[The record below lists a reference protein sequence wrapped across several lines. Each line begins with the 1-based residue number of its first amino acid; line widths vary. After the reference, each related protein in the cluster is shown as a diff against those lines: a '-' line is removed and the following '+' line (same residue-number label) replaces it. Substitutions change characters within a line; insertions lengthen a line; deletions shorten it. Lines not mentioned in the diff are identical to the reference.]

1 MKQRNKETRKQTNRE
16 TKKARIA
23 ENRRVRLQIRYLK
36 IDRFSQYSLNLGER
50 PTEVLHFDI
59 KTDPYKSALPKITR
73 FENGTKKRIIWT
85 QNGQKQGDR
94 IFFRA

>member
-1 MKQRNKETRKQTNRE
+1 MKQRKKETRKQTNRE
-16 TKKARIA
+16 TKKARMA
-23 ENRRVRLQIRYLK
+23 ENLKSYRKQGHRRVCLQIRYLK

-73 FENGTKKRIIWT
+73 FENGTK
-85 QNGQKQGDR
+85 N
-94 IFFRA
+94 A